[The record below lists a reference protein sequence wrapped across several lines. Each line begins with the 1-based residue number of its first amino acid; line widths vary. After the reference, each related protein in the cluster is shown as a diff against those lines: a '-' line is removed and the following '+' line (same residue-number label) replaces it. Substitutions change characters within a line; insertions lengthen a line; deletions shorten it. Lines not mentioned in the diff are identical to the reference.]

1 MGLEGSGAWLD
12 RRGESEAFSAALGAR
27 VDLTRPR
34 AIIPHVFTTRHI
46 EMGPVLDFLIVR
58 HASRSYVVTTFTM
71 RVACHFEEHL
81 IPPD

>member
-1 MGLEGSGAWLD
+1 
-12 RRGESEAFSAALGAR
+12 
-27 VDLTRPR
+27 
-34 AIIPHVFTTRHI
+34 
-46 EMGPVLDFLIVR
+46 MGPVLDFLIVR